1 MTTTIERPVEPEVA
15 AAPRPIAFPA
25 LAGLLAGA
33 GALVSAELASRI
45 VPGAVSPVVAVG
57 NRAVELT
64 PDSLRRASIAAFGTM
79 DKPLLLGGIL
89 LVVGLLAAL
98 CGVLA
103 VRRRLAA
110 ELMIVGLGLVVVLAC
125 VLDTGAN
132 LAGALL
138 VGAVTV
144 AVGVGLLRWLTVPAV
159 VPAVEGDAVPVDEG
173 DAVPA
178 AGGDAP
184 AAGVNRRHFLRRTAI
199 VGLATVSAGGL
210 LRMLDAHAQVSA
222 LRAALGLPAPARL
235 APGDLAAADLGVAG
249 ITPVVTPNASF
260 YRIDTAL
267 LVPQVDP
274 RTYSVAIGGMVDTPF
289 SLTYEELLAMPQ
301 VEADITIQCVSNE
314 VGGDLIGHARWQGVL
329 LRDVLAMAGVQPG
342 ADQIVGTSVDGWTG
356 GFPTSYGL
364 DDRNAMIALG
374 MNGEPLPVIHG
385 FPARLIVPGLY
396 GYVSATKWLE
406 SITLT
411 TLAGFDG
418 FWIPRGWGKF
428 GPIKIAS
435 RIDVPRSFSTVAA
448 GPVTVGGMAWAP
460 GLGRGITAVE
470 ARVDGGAWQAAEL
483 GGELSEDA
491 WRQWRWTWDATPGDH
506 VLEVRAVDS
515 TGEVQTEVVAPV
527 LPDGASG
534 YHAIK
539 VKVA

>member
-1 MTTTIERPVEPEVA
+1 MTLTVEQPVTAEPSP
-15 AAPRPIAFPA
+15 PRPRAVSA

-33 GALVSAELASRI
+33 GALVSAELVGRI
-45 VPGAVSPVVAVG
+45 VPGGVSPIFALG
-57 NRAVELT
+57 NRVVELT
-64 PDSLRRASIAAFGTM
+64 PDGLRQASIGAFGTL
-79 DKPLLLGGIL
+79 DKPLLLAGIL
-89 LVVGLLAAL
+89 LVVALLAAW
-98 CGVLA
+98 CGILA
-103 VRRRLAA
+103 ERRRQTA
-110 ELMIVGLGLVVVLAC
+110 ELIVVGLGLVVVIAS
-125 VLDTGAN
+125 VPDTAAT
-132 LAGALL
+132 LAGSLW
-138 VGAVTV
+138 VGVVAI
-144 AVGVGLLRWLTVPAV
+144 AVGVGLLRWLTAPAV
-159 VPAVEGDAVPVDEG
+159 VPAVEGDAVP
-173 DAVPA
+173 A
-178 AGGDAP
+178 AEGDAP
-184 AAGVNRRHFLRRTAI
+184 AAPVAGVDRRHFLRRTAI
-199 VGLATVSAGGL
+199 VGFATVSAGGL
-210 LRMLDAHAQVSA
+210 LKMLDARARVGE
-222 LRAALGLPAPARL
+222 LRAALGLPIPGRL
-235 APGDLAAADLGVAG
+235 APGNLAAADLGVPG

-267 LVPQVDP
+267 LVPQIDP
-274 RTYSVAIGGMVDTPF
+274 RTYSVAVGGMVDRPF
-289 SLTYEELLAMPQ
+289 SLSYEQLLDLPQ
-301 VEADITIQCVSNE
+301 FEADITIQCVSNE
-314 VGGDLIGHARWQGVL
+314 VGGDLVGLARWQGVL

-364 DDRNAMIALG
+364 DDRNSMIALG

-411 TLAGFDG
+411 TLADFDG

-435 RIDVPRSFSTVAA
+435 RIDIPRSFSTVAA

-470 ARVDGGAWQAAEL
+470 ARVDGGAWQPAEL

-491 WRQWRWTWDATPGDH
+491 WRQWRWTWDAVPGEH

-515 TGEVQTEVVAPV
+515 TGEVQTEKVAPV

-534 YHAIK
+534 YHAVK

>member
-1 MTTTIERPVEPEVA
+1 MTTTVERPLEPEVA
-15 AAPRPIAFPA
+15 AAPRPKAFSA

-57 NRAVELT
+57 NRSVELV
-64 PDSLRRASIAAFGTM
+64 PDSLRRASIAAFGTL

-89 LVVGLLAAL
+89 LVVGLLAMV

-125 VLDTGAN
+125 ALDTGAN
-132 LAGALL
+132 LAGSVL

-144 AVGVGLLRWLTVPAV
+144 AVGVGLLRWLSVPAV
-159 VPAVEGDAVPVDEG
+159 VPAVEGDVA
-173 DAVPA
+173 PA
-178 AGGDAP
+178 AEGAAP

-199 VGLATVSAGGL
+199 VGFATVSAGGL
-210 LRMLDAHAQVSA
+210 LRMLDARAQVGA
-222 LRAALGLPAPARL
+222 LRAALGLPTAGRL
-235 APGDLAAADLGVAG
+235 APGDLAAADLGVKG

-267 LVPQVDP
+267 LVPQIDP
-274 RTYSVAIGGMVDTPF
+274 RTYSVAIGGMVDRPF
-289 SLTYEELLAMPQ
+289 SLSYDELLAMPQ

-314 VGGDLIGHARWQGVL
+314 VGGDLVGLARWQGVL

-356 GFPTSYGL
+356 GFPTALGL
-364 DDRNAMIALG
+364 DGRNALIAVG
-374 MNGEPLPVIHG
+374 MNGEPLPVEHG

-435 RIDVPRSFSTVAA
+435 RIDVPRSFSSVAA

-470 ARVDGGAWQAAEL
+470 ARVDGGAWQEAEL
-483 GGELSEDA
+483 GGELSEDS
-491 WRQWRWTWDATPGDH
+491 WRQWRWTWDAAPGEH

-534 YHAIK
+534 YHSVK

>member
-1 MTTTIERPVEPEVA
+1 MTATVERPLEPEVA
-15 AAPRPIAFPA
+15 AAPRPKAFSA

-33 GALVSAELASRI
+33 GALVSAELVGRI
-45 VPGAVSPVVAVG
+45 VPGGVSPVYALG
-57 NRAVELT
+57 NRVVELT
-64 PDSLRRASIAAFGTM
+64 PDGLRQASISAFGTL

-89 LVVGLLAAL
+89 LVVGLLAAW

-103 VRRRLAA
+103 ERRRAAA
-110 ELMIVGLGLVVVLAC
+110 ELIVVGLGLVLVVAS
-125 VLDTGAN
+125 VPDTGAT
-132 LAGALL
+132 LAGSLA
-138 VGAVTV
+138 VGVVAI
-144 AVGVGLLRWLTVPAV
+144 AVGVGLLRWLTSRASVPE
-159 VPAVEGDAVPVDEG
+159 PAEGV
-173 DAVPA
+173 
-178 AGGDAP
+178 AP
-184 AAGVNRRHFLRRTAI
+184 AAGVDRRHFLKRTAI
-199 VGLATVSAGGL
+199 VGFATVSAGGL
-210 LRMLDAHAQVSA
+210 LRMLDARAQVGA
-222 LRAALGLPAPARL
+222 LRAALGLPTAGRL
-235 APGDLAAADLGVAG
+235 APGDLAAADLGVKG

-267 LVPQVDP
+267 LVPQIDP
-274 RTYSVAIGGMVDTPF
+274 RTYSVAIGGMVDRPF
-289 SLTYEELLAMPQ
+289 SLTYDDLLAMPQ

-356 GFPTSYGL
+356 GFPTALGL
-364 DDRNAMIALG
+364 DSRNALIAIG
-374 MNGEPLPVIHG
+374 MNGEPLPVEHG

-435 RIDVPRSFSTVAA
+435 RIDVPRSFSSVAA

-470 ARVDGGAWQAAEL
+470 ARVDGGAWQEAEL
-483 GGELSEDA
+483 GGELSEDS
-491 WRQWRWTWDATPGDH
+491 WRQWRWTWDAAPGEH

-534 YHAIK
+534 YHSVK